1 MLQASPF
8 ASEFAATVKAFYK
21 GVYGLDRVSAIRMA
35 YAEYPTGQKL
45 YRGELE
51 QIAQILGTTLSGET
65 AQNWA
70 LLLQQCIGGHVI
82 PVPPCSAGET
92 VHPVSRVCVAP
103 EPVLPVAPEPV
114 LPHVVIPD
122 LTHHVAAGAGNGNG
136 MLIVLAAAAIALM
149 IVLDR

>member
-103 EPVLPVAPEPV
+103 EPVLP
-114 LPHVVIPD
+114 HVVIPD